1 MFSRSYFK
9 IGSDLDKTPISKVV
23 DIFLTYKVDFDKILS
38 TVQYLRENLS
48 LNTTKNET

>member
-23 DIFLTYKVDFDKILS
+23 DLFLIYKVYFDQI
-38 TVQYLRENLS
+38 
-48 LNTTKNET
+48 